1 MALVYGQGG
10 NISVMLAGPFAG
22 GGGTGAKITEIALP
36 ASTWKNGQSPYYQD
50 VAVDGI
56 SVNSIV
62 DLLPNVEQ
70 IVALHHT
77 ALTAVNTEGAVRV
90 YAIGDKPG
98 SDITIQAA
106 LTEVVAE

>member
-1 MALVYGQGG
+1 MT
-10 NISVMLAGPFAG
+10 VMLTGPFAG
-22 GGGTGAKITEIALP
+22 GGGTAAKITEISLP
-36 ASTWKNGQSPYYQD
+36 ESGWKNGQSPFYQD
-50 VAVDGI
+50 VVVDGI

-62 DLLPNVEQ
+62 DLLPSVEQ
-70 IVALHHT
+70 ITALHHT
-77 ALTAVNTEGAVRV
+77 ALTAVNTAGVVKV